1 MQRHRRGRLRRRQRP
16 RPHAAAQP
24 RAGGGQDQRPRRMN
38 GQRQKER
45 ERDRKLLRR
54 NFFKNLFAA
63 FFNFVIS
70 MELQIEPS
78 PGFCCLSAVPRTLG

>member
-1 MQRHRRGRLRRRQRP
+1 MQRHRRGRLRRWQRP

-45 ERDRKLLRR
+45 EREIV
-54 NFFKNLFAA
+54 NYYEEFFKKSLCSIFQFCN
-63 FFNFVIS
+63 FNGI
-70 MELQIEPS
+70 
-78 PGFCCLSAVPRTLG
+78 TD